1 MLLTISHKGDFDAGA
16 GNDTVS
22 PAASDQTLRRP
33 SMTSIRKT
41 TGATLAAAAAALL
54 MGGAISLTTA
64 PASADSV
71 HCGGINACKG
81 QSACKSASNSCKGQN
96 ACKGQGW
103 VEQSSAEACT
113 AAGGTVIEG

>member
-1 MLLTISHKGDFDAGA
+1 
-16 GNDTVS
+16 
-22 PAASDQTLRRP
+22 
-33 SMTSIRKT
+33 MTSIRKI
-41 TGATLAAAAAALL
+41 TGATLAAAAAAML
-54 MGGAISLTTA
+54 MGGAISLTSA

-71 HCGGINACKG
+71 HCSGV
-81 QSACKSASNSCKGQN
+81 N

>member
-1 MLLTISHKGDFDAGA
+1 
-16 GNDTVS
+16 
-22 PAASDQTLRRP
+22 
-33 SMTSIRKT
+33 MTSIRKI
-41 TGATLAAAAAALL
+41 TGATLAATAAAMIL
-54 MGGAISLTTA
+54 GGAVSSMTSA

-71 HCGGINACKG
+71 HCSGINACKG

-113 AAGGTVIEG
+113 AAGGTVING